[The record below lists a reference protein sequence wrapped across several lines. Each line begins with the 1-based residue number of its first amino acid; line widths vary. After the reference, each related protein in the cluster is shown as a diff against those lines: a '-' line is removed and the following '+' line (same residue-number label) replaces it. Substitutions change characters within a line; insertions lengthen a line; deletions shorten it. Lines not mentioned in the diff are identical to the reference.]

1 MQAEWADDEALG
13 VAREQREVHLA
24 AFRRLRAEIDAFAPD
39 LVLIFGDDQYE
50 NFREECI
57 PPFCLH
63 IYDAITALPFH
74 DEPAGMGRPTVSG
87 RPPNEPR
94 AFRGHRPAALHL
106 ARALHQRGCDLPYAF
121 RPRHPTGLAHA
132 HLNTVMFL
140 DYDLQGFPYPLVPI
154 SVNCLG
160 SDVFERLGVRRDGA
174 PEEAP
179 PPAPSPACAFAL
191 GQAIRE
197 ILEASPW
204 RAVIIGSSAW
214 SHSFLTR
221 KTYGLWPDVAADR
234 ARLAELRA
242 GE

>member
-1 MQAEWADDEALG
+1 
-13 VAREQREVHLA
+13 
-24 AFRRLRAEIDAFAPD
+24 
-39 LVLIFGDDQYE
+39 
-50 NFREECI
+50 
-57 PPFCLH
+57 
-63 IYDAITALPFH
+63 
-74 DEPAGMGRPTVSG
+74 
-87 RPPNEPR
+87 
-94 AFRGHRPAALHL
+94 
-106 ARALHQRGCDLPYAF
+106 
-121 RPRHPTGLAHA
+121 
-132 HLNTVMFL
+132 MFL